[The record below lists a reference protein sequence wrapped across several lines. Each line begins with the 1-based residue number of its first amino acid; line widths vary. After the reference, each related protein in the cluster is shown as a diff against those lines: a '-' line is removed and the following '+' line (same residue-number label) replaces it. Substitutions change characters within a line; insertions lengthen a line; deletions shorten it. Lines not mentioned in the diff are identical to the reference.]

1 MKFTIKLDNGE
12 TTVFEGERA
21 EKTMTAIITLYDDYI
36 KREQQAN
43 EAFDELLAVLRK

>member
-1 MKFTIKLDNGE
+1 MKFTIELDNGE
-12 TTVFEGERA
+12 TAVFEGKQAKHLR
-21 EKTMTAIITLYDDYI
+21 TAIITLYDDYI